1 MDADISNS
9 ISALSVL
16 FGVAVFHLGA
26 SSTKITK
33 ALELETPE
41 KSLVHARRSNRQ
53 TVCSALLM
61 GALPNFLMLTAILV
75 VMSPRI
81 IDHLMS
87 YQFSIVDFN
96 FMVTLFQIV
105 GFIVVFYTS
114 LSFGNVARLTIKW
127 AELW

>member
-1 MDADISNS
+1 METDISNS

-33 ALELETPE
+33 ALELEVPE

-53 TVCSALLM
+53 TVCAALLM

-81 IDHLMS
+81 IDHLVN
-87 YQFSIVDFN
+87 YQFSLVDFK

-105 GFIVVFYTS
+105 GFIVVFYTF
-114 LSFGNVARLTIKW
+114 LSFCNVARLTIKW
-127 AELW
+127 VELR